1 VASVAAISAAR
12 AVEIDLD
19 KKFGFFNCQ
28 IGRCNLFI
36 LKAED
41 KSLLTNNNTC
51 A

>member
-1 VASVAAISAAR
+1 VAAMSAAR
-12 AVEIDLD
+12 ALQIDLD

-28 IGRCNLFI
+28 IGRYNLFI

-41 KSLLTNNNTC
+41 KNLLTNNSTR